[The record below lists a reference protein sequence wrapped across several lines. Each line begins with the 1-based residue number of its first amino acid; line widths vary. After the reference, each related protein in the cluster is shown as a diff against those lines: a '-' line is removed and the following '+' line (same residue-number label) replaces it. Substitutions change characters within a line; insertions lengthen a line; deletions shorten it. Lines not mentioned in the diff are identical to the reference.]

1 MNIKGYI
8 SVNWLLNML
17 LESKISVE
25 SGKKIYDRQFFT
37 EKIMS

>member
-25 SGKKIYDRQFFT
+25 SWKKIYDRQFFT
-37 EKIMS
+37 KKIMS

>member
-25 SGKKIYDRQFFT
+25 SWKKTYDRQFFT

>member
-17 LESKISVE
+17 LESKVSVE
-25 SGKKIYDRQFFT
+25 SWKKIYDRQFFT